1 MKTSEELSTMS
12 IQEVAQAI
20 EAHHAE
26 ANVYYEALGSKIAKK
41 TEGALNLGDEKLDVA
56 EYWLKIAK
64 EYRGDL
70 PMNFD
75 LNGFEEA
82 VLGFKFMVDYAS
94 KNGKLT
100 VKLKTARETASKDCR
115 FFSAQVRKRV
125 QELSKNPV
133 YALILEKEPNKRQAK
148 EKAKDAA
155 ETPTAT
161 PATN

>member
-1 MKTSEELSTMS
+1 MITSEVLANMS
-12 IQEVAQAI
+12 IQEIAQAI

-26 ANVYYEALGSKIAKK
+26 ANVYYESLGSKITKK
-41 TEGALNLGDEKLDVA
+41 TEGSLNLGDEKLDVA

-94 KNGKLT
+94 KNGNLT

-115 FFSAQVRKRV
+115 SFSAQVRKRI
-125 QELSKNPV
+125 QELMKNPV
-133 YALILEKEPNKRQAK
+133 YDLILEKEPNKRQVK
-148 EKAKDAA
+148 EKAKDST

>member
-1 MKTSEELSTMS
+1 MTSEVLVTMS

-20 EAHHAE
+20 EAHHQE
-26 ANVYYEALGSKIAKK
+26 SNLLYEALGSKIAKK
-41 TEGALNLGDEKLDVA
+41 TDGALNLGDEKLDVA

-64 EYRGDL
+64 EYRSDL

-82 VLGFKFMVDYAS
+82 VLGFKFMVDYAG
-94 KNGKLT
+94 KNGNLT

-125 QELSKNPV
+125 QELSKNPI

-148 EKAKDAA
+148 EKAKDSA

-161 PATN
+161 AAAN